1 MRKDLQELRADATAA
16 FEAAVS
22 AVQPANLV
30 PNAVRIADD
39 EVRIW
44 DRPIPRVT
52 GRRMVAA
59 IGKAAPGLADAWLG
73 LLPGWADDVFV
84 LTTHGRAVTQRVTD
98 TATVLYGGHPYPDAD
113 GEHAAA
119 RLLEMV
125 RTLDGDDLLI
135 VLLSGGGSAL
145 LAAPEDGLTLD
156 DVRATTEALLSAG
169 ATINQVNAVRRQ
181 LLAAAG
187 GGLGRTAF
195 PAQVVTLVL
204 SDVLGDPLP
213 DIASG
218 PTVASPTTPADALG
232 VLGGHGIVAD
242 VPPAVVDFLRS
253 RIETPTDDAW
263 TDRTR
268 IQVLANNRS
277 AVTAAAELLS
287 SRDYHVL
294 EHPGYLEG
302 EAADRG
308 AMLGMFASA
317 FWAPR
322 PVAFVV
328 GGETTVTVRG
338 QGVGGRNHEL
348 ALAAALAAGDTS
360 GWVVLAAGTD
370 GVDGMAD
377 AAGAVVDPTTVGR
390 LAAAGMDASTALAE
404 NDSGTALAAVGD
416 AIRTGPTGTNVCDVT
431 MVLTAAR

>member
-1 MRKDLQELRADATAA
+1 MRKHLHDLRTDAIAA
-16 FEAAVS
+16 FEAAVA

-30 PNAVRIADD
+30 PTAVQIVDG

-44 DRPIPRVT
+44 NRPIPRVT

-59 IGKAAPGLADAWLG
+59 IGKAAPGLADAWLT

-84 LTTHGRAVTQRVTD
+84 LTTHGQPVSQRVAD
-98 TATVLYGGHPYPDAD
+98 TATVLHGGHPYPDAD
-113 GEHAAA
+113 GEHAAGH
-119 RLLEMV
+119 LLELV
-125 RTLDGDDLLI
+125 RRLGDDDLLV

-156 DVRATTEALLSAG
+156 DVRATTKALLSAG

-187 GGLGRTAF
+187 GGLARTAY

-218 PTVASPTTPADALG
+218 PTVPSPTTPADALG
-232 VLGGHGIVAD
+232 VLGGHGIVAE
-242 VPPAVVDFLRS
+242 VPPAVVEFLRS
-253 RIETPTDDAW
+253 RVETPADDGWA
-263 TDRTR
+263 DRSR

-277 AVTAAAELLS
+277 AVTAAAELLRT
-287 SRDYHVL
+287 RDYHSLV
-294 EHPGYLEG
+294 HPGFLEG
-302 EAADRG
+302 EAAARG
-308 AMLGMFASA
+308 AALAAVASA
-317 FWAPR
+317 FWAPQ

-348 ALAAALAAGDTS
+348 ALAAALAAGDAT
-360 GWVVLAAGTD
+360 GWVVLSAGTD
-370 GVDGMAD
+370 GIDGMTD
-377 AAGAVVDPTTVGR
+377 AAGAVVDPTTVAR
-390 LAAAGMDASTALAE
+390 LTASGIEAHAALAD
-404 NDSGTALAAVGD
+404 NDTGTALATVGD

-431 MVLTAAR
+431 IVLTAAR